1 MYKQIF
7 NPNHIEKFSTKELNI
22 VYNCI
27 DCNWR
32 LLHAYKALKTNHSKL
47 WYKLNHDD
55 LEKSYKFYIIS
66 KKLEQKRNL
75 RNFNLKIKKIVPEYT
90 PEIMEMGKELTEIL
104 LEKSM
109 PLDFITKLVKNYIKI
124 CIKIKKEDSRM
135 LKYFTP
141 EMYIERIK
149 DGTLV
154 RD

>member
-7 NPNHIEKFSTKELNI
+7 NPND
-22 VYNCI
+22 I
-27 DCNWR
+27 DI
-32 LLHAYKALKTNHSKL
+32 L
-47 WYKLNHDD
+47 D
-55 LEKSYKFYIIS
+55 
-66 KKLEQKRNL
+66 
-75 RNFNLKIKKIVPEYT
+75 LKIKKIVPEYT
-90 PEIMEMGKELTEIL
+90 PEIMEMGQKLSEIL

-141 EMYIERIK
+141 EMYIESIR

>member
-1 MYKQIF
+1 
-7 NPNHIEKFSTKELNI
+7 
-22 VYNCI
+22 
-27 DCNWR
+27 
-32 LLHAYKALKTNHSKL
+32 
-47 WYKLNHDD
+47 
-55 LEKSYKFYIIS
+55 
-66 KKLEQKRNL
+66 
-75 RNFNLKIKKIVPEYT
+75 
-90 PEIMEMGKELTEIL
+90 MEMGEKLCDIL

>member
-7 NPNHIEKFSTKELNI
+7 NPNNIEKFSTKELNI

-27 DCNWR
+27 DCNLR
-32 LLHAYKALKTNHSKL
+32 LLHAYKALQTKHATL

-55 LEKSYKFYIIS
+55 LEKSYKFYYIS
-66 KKLEQKRNL
+66 KKLEQNRIDL
-75 RNFNLKIKKIVPEYT
+75 RIKKIVPEYT

-124 CIKIKKEDSRM
+124 CIKINKEDSRM

>member
-7 NPNHIEKFSTKELNI
+7 NPDDIEKFSTKELNI

-27 DCNWR
+27 DCNLR
-32 LLHAYKALKTNHSKL
+32 LLHAYKALKIKHLEL

-55 LEKSYKFYIIS
+55 LLILSDAYYYS
-66 KKLEQKRNL
+66 KKLHQKKID
-75 RNFNLKIKKIVPEYT
+75 LKIKKIVPEYT
-90 PEIMEMGKELTEIL
+90 PEIMEMGQKLSKIL

-109 PLDFITKLVKNYIKI
+109 PLDFISKLVKNYIKI

>member
-1 MYKQIF
+1 
-7 NPNHIEKFSTKELNI
+7 
-22 VYNCI
+22 
-27 DCNWR
+27 
-32 LLHAYKALKTNHSKL
+32 
-47 WYKLNHDD
+47 
-55 LEKSYKFYIIS
+55 
-66 KKLEQKRNL
+66 
-75 RNFNLKIKKIVPEYT
+75 
-90 PEIMEMGKELTEIL
+90 MEMGEKLCDIL

-124 CIKIKKEDSRM
+124 CIKINKEDSGL

>member
-7 NPNHIEKFSTKELNI
+7 NPSHIEKFSTKELNI

-27 DCNWR
+27 DCNLR
-32 LLHAYKALKTNHSKL
+32 LLHAYKALKTKHSKL

-55 LEKSYKFYIIS
+55 LEKSYKFYCIS
-66 KKLEQKRNL
+66 KKLEQKRID
-75 RNFNLKIKKIVPEYT
+75 LKIKKIVPAYT
-90 PEIMEMGKELTEIL
+90 PEIMEMGQKLSEIL

-124 CIKIKKEDSRM
+124 CIEINKEDSRM

-141 EMYIERIK
+141 EMYIESIR

-154 RD
+154 KK

>member
-7 NPNHIEKFSTKELNI
+7 NPDNIEKLSTEELNT

-27 DCNWR
+27 DCNIT
-32 LLHAYKALKTNHSKL
+32 LLHAYKALKIKHPKL

-55 LEKSYKFYIIS
+55 LLILSDAYYYS
-66 KKLEQKRNL
+66 KKLHQKKID
-75 RNFNLKIKKIVPEYT
+75 LKIKKIVPEYT
-90 PEIMEMGKELTEIL
+90 PEIMEMGQKLSKIL

-109 PLDFITKLVKNYIKI
+109 PLDFISKLVKNYIKI
-124 CIKIKKEDSRM
+124 CIEINKEDSRM